1 MDAGSLSVKIAG
13 YLISG
18 DTDAAMLIRRPSA
31 APAITTSTL
40 IHMVENGNKN
50 EI

>member
-1 MDAGSLSVKIAG
+1 MVAGNLSAKIAG
-13 YLISG
+13 SSIYG

-31 APAITTSTL
+31 VSATTTSLL
-40 IHMVENGNKN
+40 IHTVEDGNKN